1 MRDTASDLG
10 TDGSEG
16 ERAAG
21 EPKEPKQLITQGAVK
36 RHPQRWTTTEEAD
49 RWLAWTPAAL
59 EPRTEKLAP
68 LVGLADADKRVEQ
81 LAKAEADGESIAGR
95 RRRLAGHLPLVQFL
109 ADSVK
114 RELSRVRRTL
124 DKTPR
129 LERYA
134 IGRTELALGE
144 RFSLARMG
152 DAANALFWVLLFLC
166 GCAAEVVVGNFN
178 ITRADL
184 DEMTD
189 EMAWVMA
196 LLPFL
201 STFAALK
208 WLDPGDIDRDRHSYY
223 AWLTRLAVVVTPCS
237 LLLFAAK
244 LDALLEVDYSNPEA
258 SLGPSYTS
266 VLWMMQV
273 SFAISVYLASLKI
286 GDAWFRFLGYDVRKT
301 REYLDLCDDIA
312 VCEDALRSLVEIGD
326 RIRGAIEDIE
336 ARASL
341 AVQKFN
347 LCYQRCVRDDEQRR
361 RRANDR
367 AAAAAA
373 QARLDAD
380 D

>member
-1 MRDTASDLG
+1 MRDTARDLG

-21 EPKEPKQLITQGAVK
+21 EPREPKQLMTQGVVK
-36 RHPQRWTTTEEAD
+36 RHPQRWMTTEEAD
-49 RWLAWTPAAL
+49 RWLSWTPAAL
-59 EPRTEKLAP
+59 EPRTEKLSQ
-68 LVGLADADKRVEQ
+68 LLGLPDAEERVEQ
-81 LAKAEADGESIAGR
+81 LARAEADGESIASR
-95 RRRLAGHLPLVQFL
+95 RRRLAGHFLFVQFL
-109 ADSVK
+109 AVSVK
-114 RELSRVRRTL
+114 RELSRLRRTL

-134 IGRTELALGE
+134 IGRTEMALGE
-144 RFSLARMG
+144 WFSLARMG
-152 DAANALFWVLLFLC
+152 DAANAMFWLLLFLS

-178 ITRADL
+178 INRAEL
-184 DEMTD
+184 DEMTVAV
-189 EMAWVMA
+189 AWIMA

-223 AWLTRLAVVVTPCS
+223 AWLTRSAVVVTPCC

-244 LDALLEVDYSNPEA
+244 LDALLEVDFSDPEA
-258 SLGPSYTS
+258 RLGPSYTS
-266 VLWMMQV
+266 VLWMMQI

-301 REYLDLCDDIA
+301 REHLDLGDDIA

-326 RIRGAIEDIE
+326 RISGAINDIE
-336 ARASL
+336 ARTGL
-341 AVQKFN
+341 AVQNFK

-361 RRANDR
+361 RRVKDR
-367 AAAAAA
+367 AEAAAA